1 MNRTATRK
9 TEHFSDA
16 AALASALAARSGKKM
31 VLALPLGLGKAN
43 TVANAIYDF
52 AANEPAQQL
61 SIFTALTLQRPQVSG
76 LEAAF
81 INPVLDRLFKDYPD
95 LHYARALRSG
105 TVPANIDVS
114 EFFLLAGRWLG
125 VAAVQQNYI
134 SANYTHAGRYVLE
147 RGINVIAQLV
157 AKRVVNGE
165 TRYSLSCNTDLTLDL
180 LQARAEGRA
189 DFALVAEVNSEL
201 PFMPGDGD
209 LPESAFDFVYEN
221 RATDFPLFAVPK
233 LPVPLTA
240 YAIGLNAS
248 TLVADG
254 GTLQIGIGAEGD
266 AAAHALVLRQ
276 RDNAAYR
283 ETIARLL
290 PFETSPPRELGTFDA
305 GLYAATEMFVDSF
318 LPLIDAGV
326 VKREVDGA
334 LLQGGFFLGPKDF
347 YRRLR
352 EMGDDERA
360 KLQMKAIS
368 YVNQLY
374 GDEAKKRAARVKAR
388 FINNG
393 MMATMLGAIVSDGL
407 DDGKV
412 VSGVGGQYNFVA
424 QAFALDDARSIIC
437 VNATRTSG
445 GSTSSNIIW
454 NYGHTTIP
462 RHLRDIVV
470 TEYGIA
476 DLRGKSDAQVAAAML
491 SIADSRFQPELL
503 RKAKD
508 AGKIAKNYEIP
519 AAHRN
524 NTPERIILALSS
536 AKERGLLPDFPFG
549 TDFNETEQ
557 RLVPALQTLKTA
569 SASPLT
575 LLRLAMRGFSAKEN
589 EKMREA
595 LTRVQL
601 DAPTDLRGKLYRM
614 LLKGALV

>member
-1 MNRTATRK
+1 
-9 TEHFSDA
+9 
-16 AALASALAARSGKKM
+16 
-31 VLALPLGLGKAN
+31 
-43 TVANAIYDF
+43 
-52 AANEPAQQL
+52 
-61 SIFTALTLQRPQVSG
+61 
-76 LEAAF
+76 
-81 INPVLDRLFKDYPD
+81 
-95 LHYARALRSG
+95 
-105 TVPANIDVS
+105 
-114 EFFLLAGRWLG
+114 
-125 VAAVQQNYI
+125 
-134 SANYTHAGRYVLE
+134 
-147 RGINVIAQLV
+147 
-157 AKRVVNGE
+157 
-165 TRYSLSCNTDLTLDL
+165 
-180 LQARAEGRA
+180 
-189 DFALVAEVNSEL
+189 
-201 PFMPGDGD
+201 
-209 LPESAFDFVYEN
+209 
-221 RATDFPLFAVPK
+221 
-233 LPVPLTA
+233 
-240 YAIGLNAS
+240 
-248 TLVADG
+248 
-254 GTLQIGIGAEGD
+254 
-266 AAAHALVLRQ
+266 
-276 RDNAAYR
+276 
-283 ETIARLL
+283 
-290 PFETSPPRELGTFDA
+290 
-305 GLYAATEMFVDSF
+305 
-318 LPLIDAGV
+318 
-326 VKREVDGA
+326 
-334 LLQGGFFLGPKDF
+334 
-347 YRRLR
+347 
-352 EMGDDERA
+352 
-360 KLQMKAIS
+360 
-368 YVNQLY
+368 
-374 GDEAKKRAARVKAR
+374 
-388 FINNG
+388 
-393 MMATMLGAIVSDGL
+393 MLGAIVSDGL